1 MKCKYNNVG
10 KWISVLHRQF
20 IVYVNHAV
28 KDLNMNSSEFMYL
41 MNLYENE
48 GISQEELSQILM
60 IDKAATARAIKNL
73 IEHGYVTKVRS
84 DVDKR
89 AYCLHL
95 TDKAHSIQEEV
106 KEVMYK
112 WNCMLS
118 CDLEDVCL
126 DHVISGL
133 KQMSENVLENK
144 SEIV

>member
-1 MKCKYNNVG
+1 MKCKYNSVG

-41 MNLYENE
+41 VNLYENE

-73 IEHGYVTKVRS
+73 IEHGYVTKERS

-89 AYCLHL
+89 AFCLHL
-95 TDKAHSIQEEV
+95 TDKAYSIREEV
-106 KEVMYK
+106 NEVMHK

-118 CDLEDVCL
+118 TGVEEVCL

-133 KQMSENVLENK
+133 KQMSDNVLEK
-144 SEIV
+144 KDE